1 MPVGV
6 RALTAVARP
15 DSHGN
20 GGRRF
25 ESVRGLCKVPARQLI
40 CVQVDLADS
49 AACGGY
55 GAAYGAFR
63 LQTPP
68 TAASEDASYELTSH
82 HRAIVDEL
90 MCSDEPDAPPRLLA
104 PLDVGDRLPWKL
116 DRNRESRW
124 LTVIEVDRYQLYG
137 AFVEP
142 RGCNRRRR
150 VANAA
155 GAEATKTSQTVA
167 VACVQLPIEAHGKEG
182 RSFIGRRQFVRA

>member
-1 MPVGV
+1 
-6 RALTAVARP
+6 
-15 DSHGN
+15 
-20 GGRRF
+20 
-25 ESVRGLCKVPARQLI
+25 
-40 CVQVDLADS
+40 
-49 AACGGY
+49 
-55 GAAYGAFR
+55 

-142 RGCNRRRR
+142 
-150 VANAA
+150 VA
-155 GAEATKTSQTVA
+155 ATGGDGWQMPLAQKPRKQAKTVA